1 MKLKAFEFTPFHIE
15 FSFDT
20 LKEELKKF
28 IANEKGNPYRKA
40 YYEDLLERA
49 NQQLVNDAA
58 GIDPALEDIH
68 ENLVVELFDVIFP
81 SALSDNEIKAVSMP
95 FQNIMFN
102 HTRRFK
108 QIIEDA
114 GGKYT
119 GEIRNFNQNEYYI
132 ACCCIIMNYYFK
144 STFDL
149 TQPLFIDLP
158 DKRGITRYYRV
169 LYNADFVE
177 LIPSENAVMLTQ
189 KDIELLQDNY
199 DDLAL
204 WQRYFPQKSWTIK
217 GFGLLSLVDVTF
229 ENALSL
235 LKESFLK
242 TELQRKPLGDFV
254 NQLFSSIFKL
264 PNLKIGLTVLQGDKT
279 AQMELKNVMIV
290 NSYLLNEEQSRI
302 VISAQAYRRL
312 MVQKQYFSISDVEA
326 ETHNEEHRE
335 MCLNLMQQGV
345 RSCLFSPIVTS
356 TGIEGIL
363 EIVSRNPRDLHSVN
377 AQKLNELM
385 PIISETM
392 ERVRTDALNHIEAII
407 QREYTTIHPSVYW
420 KFLEEAQKNYID
432 NVTDK
437 NYILTPIAF
446 PDVFPLYGEIDIKG
460 SSQLRNEAIQQDLRA
475 QLDQLIHLLDDYAKG
490 IEHILL
496 EKHRLKLKAY
506 NKQVKNH
513 FYSGLEQRIQTYIRE
528 EIHPLLQKE
537 SFLFNTERLNEYFSF
552 IDYELDV
559 YYRYRKVFDKQIG
572 RINKCYSDILDKRQK
587 EAQAVYPHYYERFKT
602 DGVEHNIYIGDSI
615 CPDRAFDIT
624 YLQNLRLWQLQ
635 VIAEQMCIHYR
646 NNIQDEIPMDATS
659 LILVY
664 DASLSIQFRMDEKR
678 FDIDGSYNT
687 RYEIIK
693 KRLDKA
699 VIQNSEERIVQP
711 KSIAI
716 VFASHA
722 DRDEYMAY
730 IKYLQYVGVLQS
742 AIQAFEVED
751 LQGVAGLIGL
761 RVLVN
766 LDYNLEALDYQQL
779 MVNFLRNQ
787 YL

>member
-1 MKLKAFEFTPFHIE
+1 MRLRAFELTPFQITFSFDKLKA
-15 FSFDT
+15 
-20 LKEELKKF
+20 ELKQY
-28 IANEKGNPYRKA
+28 IAKEHGNPYKKA

-49 NQQLVNDAA
+49 NQQLIIDESLLDNPLETMYDDLVN
-58 GIDPALEDIH
+58 
-68 ENLVVELFDVIFP
+68 ELFDVIFP

-108 QIIEDA
+108 QIIEEA

-132 ACCCIIMNYYFK
+132 ACCCIIMNYYFNA
-144 STFDL
+144 TFDL

-177 LIPSENAVMLTQ
+177 LSPRENAVMLTQ

-199 DDLAL
+199 DDFEL
-204 WQRYFPQKSWTIK
+204 WQHYFPQKSWNLK

-279 AQMELKNVMIV
+279 AQTELKNVMIV
-290 NSYLLNEEQSRI
+290 NSYLLNEEHSQI

-312 MVQKQYFSISDVEA
+312 MVQKQYFSISDVAQEI
-326 ETHNEEHRE
+326 EKEEHRE
-335 MCLNLMQQGV
+335 MCLNLLKKDVQ
-345 RSCLFSPIVTS
+345 SCLFSPIITS

-363 EIVSRNPRDLHSVN
+363 EIVSTNPRDLHSVN

-420 KFLEEAQKNYID
+420 KFLEEAQKNYMD
-432 NVTDK
+432 SVTDK

-460 SSQLRNEAIQQDLRA
+460 SSQLRNDAIQKDLHA
-475 QLDQLIHLLDDYAKG
+475 QLGQLLELLDDYAQAG
-490 IEHILL
+490 EHILL

-506 NKQVKNH
+506 AKQVKSH
-513 FYSGLEQRIQTYIRE
+513 FYSGLEQRIQSYIRE

-537 SFLFNTERLNEYFSF
+537 SYIFNTEKLNTYFGYV
-552 IDYELDV
+552 DYELDV

-587 EAQAVYPHYYERFKT
+587 DAQAVYPHYYERFKT

-615 CPDRAFDIT
+615 CPDRPFDIT

-635 VIAEQMCIHYR
+635 VMAEQMCVHYR
-646 NNIQDEIPMDATS
+646 NNIQDKIPMDATS

-699 VIQNSEERIVQP
+699 LIQNSEERIVQP

-722 DRDEYMAY
+722 DRDDYMAY
-730 IKYLQYVGVLQS
+730 VKYLQYLGILQPS
-742 AIQAFEVED
+742 IQAFEVED
-751 LQGVAGLIGL
+751 LQGVSGLIGL
-761 RVLVN
+761 RVSVN
-766 LDYNLEALDYQQL
+766 LDFNLELLDYQQL

>member
-1 MKLKAFEFTPFHIE
+1 MKLKAFDLTPFQIE

-20 LKEELKKF
+20 LKEELKRF
-28 IANEKGNPYRKA
+28 IAEENANSYKKA
-40 YYEDLLERA
+40 YYKDLLARA
-49 NQQLVNDAA
+49 DQELV
-58 GIDPALEDIH
+58 IDSVMINNPLGDTDV
-68 ENLVVELFDVIFP
+68 NLVKELLDVIFP
-81 SALSDNEIKAVSMP
+81 EALSDNEIKAVSMP

-102 HTRRFK
+102 HTKRFK
-108 QIIEDA
+108 QIIVEA
-114 GGKYT
+114 GGKFN
-119 GEIRNFNQNEYYI
+119 GEIRNFHQNEYYI

-144 STFDL
+144 ANFDL

-158 DKRGITRYYRV
+158 DKRGIIRYYRV

-177 LIPSENAVMLTQ
+177 LIPRENAVMLTQ
-189 KDIELLQDNY
+189 KDIELLEDNY
-199 DDLAL
+199 DDFEL
-204 WQRYFPQKSWTIK
+204 WQRYFPQKSWGLK

-235 LKESFLK
+235 LKENFLK
-242 TELQRKPLGDFV
+242 SELQRKPLGDFI

-264 PNLKIGLTVLQGDKT
+264 PDLKIGLTVLQGDRAT
-279 AQMELKNVMIV
+279 QTELKNVMIV
-290 NSYLLNEEQSRI
+290 NSYLLNEEESQI
-302 VISAQAYRRL
+302 VISPQAYRRL
-312 MVQKQYFSISDVEA
+312 MVQKQYFSISDVIKEA
-326 ETHNEEHRE
+326 QSEEHRD
-335 MCLNLMQQGV
+335 MCLNLERKGV

-363 EIVSRNPRDLHSVN
+363 EIVSSNPRDLHSVN

-392 ERVRTDALNHIEAII
+392 ERVKSDALNHIEAII

-432 NVTDK
+432 SVTEK
-437 NYILTPIAF
+437 NYILTPIVF
-446 PDVFPLYGEIDIKG
+446 SDVFPLYGEIDIKG
-460 SSQLRNEAIQQDLRA
+460 SSQLRNDAIQKDLLV
-475 QLDQLIHLLDDYAKG
+475 QLEQLSSILDDYAKDVKN
-490 IEHILL
+490 ILL
-496 EKHRLKLKAY
+496 EKHRLKLQAY
-506 NKQVKNH
+506 HKQVLNH
-513 FYSGLEQRIQTYIRE
+513 FYSGLEQRIQSYIKQ

-537 SFLFNTERLNEYFSF
+537 SYLFNTVLLNAYFGY

-559 YYRYRKVFDKQIG
+559 YYRHRKVFDKQIG
-572 RINKCYSDILDKRQK
+572 RINKSFSDVLDQRQK

-615 CPDRAFDIT
+615 NPNRAFDIT

-646 NNIQDEIPMDATS
+646 NNIQDKIPMDATS

-664 DASLSIQFRMDEKR
+664 DSSLSIQFRMDEKR

-699 VIQNSEERIVQP
+699 VIKNSEERIVQP

-716 VFASHA
+716 VFVSNA
-722 DRDEYMAY
+722 DRDEYMGY
-730 IKYLQYVGVLQS
+730 IKYLQKLGVLQ
-742 AIQAFEVED
+742 ATIQAFEVED
-751 LQGVAGLIGL
+751 LQGVVGLIGL

-766 LDYNLEALDYQQL
+766 LNHNLEALDYQQL

>member
-1 MKLKAFEFTPFHIE
+1 MRLKAFELTPFHIE
-15 FSFDT
+15 FSFDK

-28 IANEKGNPYRKA
+28 IALDYGNPYKKA
-40 YYEDLLERA
+40 YYEDLLARA
-49 NQQLVNDAA
+49 DQQLIIGEEIVDT
-58 GIDPALEDIH
+58 PMEDSY
-68 ENLVVELFDVIFP
+68 ESLVKELFDVIFP

-108 QIIEDA
+108 QVILDA

-132 ACCCIIMNYYFK
+132 ACCCIIMNFYFN
-144 STFDL
+144 TNFDL
-149 TQPLFIDLP
+149 SQPLFIDLP

-177 LIPSENAVMLTQ
+177 LAPRENAVMLTQ

-199 DDLAL
+199 DDFAL
-204 WQRYFPQKSWTIK
+204 WQRYFPQKSWDLK

-264 PNLKIGLTVLQGDKT
+264 PNLKIGLTVLRGDTT
-279 AQMELKNVMIV
+279 AQAELKNVMIV
-290 NSYLLNEEQSRI
+290 NSYLLNEEQSEI
-302 VISAQAYRRL
+302 VISTQAYRRL

-326 ETHNEEHRE
+326 EIQNDEHRE
-335 MCLNLMQQGV
+335 MCQNLAKKGV
-345 RSCLFSPIVTS
+345 RSCLFSPIITS

-363 EIVSRNPRDLHSVN
+363 EIVSSNPRDLHSVN

-385 PIISETM
+385 PIIAETM
-392 ERVRTDALNHIEAII
+392 ERVRSDALNHIEAII

-420 KFLEEAQKNYID
+420 KFLEEAQKNYMD
-432 NVTDK
+432 NVADK
-437 NYILTPIAF
+437 NYILTPIVF
-446 PDVFPLYGEIDIKG
+446 SDVFPLYGEIDIKG
-460 SSQLRNEAIQQDLRA
+460 SSQLRNDAIKKDLMA
-475 QLDQLIHLLDDYAKG
+475 QLKQLSDLLEDYAKSSDN
-490 IEHILL
+490 ILV
-496 EKHRLKLKAY
+496 EKHRLKIQAY
-506 NKQVKNH
+506 YKQVKNH
-513 FYSGLEQRIQTYIRE
+513 FYSGLEQRIQSYIRE

-537 SFLFNTERLNEYFSF
+537 SYLFNSEKLNDYFAYV
-552 IDYELDV
+552 DYELDV

-587 EAQAVYPHYYERFKT
+587 QVQEVYPHYYERFKT
-602 DGVEHNIYIGDSI
+602 DGVEHNMYIGDSI
-615 CPDRAFDIT
+615 CPDRPFDIT

-635 VIAEQMCIHYR
+635 VMAEQMCVHYR
-646 NNIQDEIPMDATS
+646 NNIQDKIPMDATS

-699 VIQNSEERIVQP
+699 MIQNSEERIVQP

-716 VFASHA
+716 VFASHS

-730 IKYLQYVGVLQS
+730 VKYLQHLGVLQPS
-742 AIQAFEVED
+742 IQAFEVED
-751 LQGVAGLIGL
+751 LQGVSGLIGL

-766 LDYNLEALDYQQL
+766 LDYNLEQLDYPQL

>member
-1 MKLKAFEFTPFHIE
+1 MKLKAFDLTPFQIE

-20 LKEELKKF
+20 LKEELKRF
-28 IANEKGNPYRKA
+28 IAEENANPYKKA
-40 YYEDLLERA
+40 YYKDLLARA
-49 NQQLVNDAA
+49 DQELV
-58 GIDPALEDIH
+58 IDSAMIDNPLGDTDV
-68 ENLVVELFDVIFP
+68 NLVKELLDVIFP
-81 SALSDNEIKAVSMP
+81 EALSDNEIKAVSMP

-102 HTRRFK
+102 HTKRFK
-108 QIIEDA
+108 QIIVEA
-114 GGKYT
+114 GGKFN
-119 GEIRNFNQNEYYI
+119 GEIRNFHQNEYYI
-132 ACCCIIMNYYFK
+132 ACCCIIMNHYFK
-144 STFDL
+144 ANFDL

-158 DKRGITRYYRV
+158 DKRGIIRYYRV
-169 LYNADFVE
+169 LYNADFVD
-177 LIPSENAVMLTQ
+177 LIPRENAVMLTQ
-189 KDIELLQDNY
+189 KDIELLEDNY
-199 DDLAL
+199 DDFEL
-204 WQRYFPQKSWTIK
+204 WQRYFPQKSWGLK

-235 LKESFLK
+235 LKENFLK
-242 TELQRKPLGDFV
+242 SELQRKPLGDFI

-264 PNLKIGLTVLQGDKT
+264 PDLKIGLTVLQGDRAT
-279 AQMELKNVMIV
+279 QTELKNVMIV
-290 NSYLLNEEQSRI
+290 NSYLLNEEESQI
-302 VISAQAYRRL
+302 VISPQAYRRL
-312 MVQKQYFSISDVEA
+312 MVQKQYFSISDVIKEA
-326 ETHNEEHRE
+326 QSEEHRD
-335 MCLNLMQQGV
+335 MCLNLERKGV

-363 EIVSRNPRDLHSVN
+363 EIVSSNPRDLHSVN

-392 ERVRTDALNHIEAII
+392 ERVKSDALNHIEAII

-432 NVTDK
+432 SVTEK
-437 NYILTPIAF
+437 NYILTPIVF
-446 PDVFPLYGEIDIKG
+446 SDVFPLYGEIDIKG
-460 SSQLRNEAIQQDLRA
+460 SSQLRNDAIQKDLLV
-475 QLDQLIHLLDDYAKG
+475 QLEQLSSILDDYAKDVKN
-490 IEHILL
+490 ILL
-496 EKHRLKLKAY
+496 EKHRLKLQAY
-506 NKQVKNH
+506 HKQVLNH
-513 FYSGLEQRIQTYIRE
+513 FYSGLEQRIQSYIKQ

-537 SFLFNTERLNEYFSF
+537 SYLFNTVLLNAYFGY

-572 RINKCYSDILDKRQK
+572 RINKSFSDVLDQRQK
-587 EAQAVYPHYYERFKT
+587 EVQAVYPHYYERFKT

-615 CPDRAFDIT
+615 NPNRAFDIT

-646 NNIQDEIPMDATS
+646 NNIQDKIPMDATS

-664 DASLSIQFRMDEKR
+664 DSSLSIQFRMDEKR

-699 VIQNSEERIVQP
+699 VIKNSEERIVQP

-716 VFASHA
+716 VFVSNA
-722 DRDEYMAY
+722 DRDEYMGY
-730 IKYLQYVGVLQS
+730 IKYLQKLGVLQ
-742 AIQAFEVED
+742 ATIQAFEVED
-751 LQGVAGLIGL
+751 LQGVVGLIGL

-766 LDYNLEALDYQQL
+766 LNHNLEALDYQQL

>member
-1 MKLKAFEFTPFHIE
+1 MRLKAFELTPFQIE
-15 FSFDT
+15 FSFD
-20 LKEELKKF
+20 KIKDELSKF
-28 IANEKGNPYRKA
+28 IAKEDGNPYKKA
-40 YYEDLLERA
+40 YYKDLLSRA
-49 NQQLVNDAA
+49 DQQLA
-58 GIDPALEDIH
+58 IDLATI
-68 ENLVVELFDVIFP
+68 ENAETNASYGLVKELFDVIFP
-81 SALSDNEIKAVSMP
+81 AALSENEIKAVSMP

-119 GEIRNFNQNEYYI
+119 GEIRNFDQNEYYT
-132 ACCCIIMNYYFK
+132 ACCCIVMNYYFGA
-144 STFDL
+144 TFDL
-149 TQPLFIDLP
+149 TKPLFIDLP

-177 LIPSENAVMLTQ
+177 LIPNENAVMLTQ
-189 KDIELLQDNY
+189 EDIELLQDNY
-199 DDLAL
+199 DNLAL
-204 WQRYFPQKSWTIK
+204 WQQYFPQKSWTIK

-264 PNLKIGLTVLQGDKT
+264 PDLKIGLTVLQGDKT
-279 AQMELKNVMIV
+279 AQNELKNVMIV
-290 NSYLLNEEQSRI
+290 NSYLLNEEQSQI
-302 VISAQAYRRL
+302 VISPHAYRRL
-312 MVQKQYFSISDVEA
+312 MVQKQYFSISDVAQEI
-326 ETHNEEHRE
+326 EREEHRE
-335 MCLNLMQQGV
+335 MCLNLLQKGIQ
-345 RSCLFSPIVTS
+345 SCLFSPIITS

-363 EIVSRNPRDLHSVN
+363 EIVSTNPRDLHSVN

-432 NVTDK
+432 SVTDK

-460 SSQLRNEAIQQDLRA
+460 SSQLRNDAIQRDLKA
-475 QLDQLIHLLDDYAKG
+475 QLSELIELLDDCAKEV
-490 IEHILL
+490 EHILF

-506 NKQVKNH
+506 NKQVSNH
-513 FYSGLEQRIQTYIRE
+513 FYSGLEQRIQSYIRE

-537 SFLFNTERLNEYFSF
+537 SYLFNTEKLNAYFGYV
-552 IDYELDV
+552 DYELDV
-559 YYRYRKVFDKQIG
+559 YYRHRKVFDKQIG

-587 EAQAVYPHYYERFKT
+587 DAQAVYPHYYERFKT

-615 CPDRAFDIT
+615 CPDRPFDIT

-635 VIAEQMCIHYR
+635 VMAEQMCVHYR
-646 NNIQDEIPMDATS
+646 NNIQDKIPMDATS

-699 VIQNSEERIVQP
+699 LIKNSEERIVQP

-722 DRDEYMAY
+722 DRDDYMGY
-730 IKYLQYVGVLQS
+730 IKYLQYTGLLQS
-742 AIQAFEVED
+742 TIQAFEVED
-751 LQGVAGLIGL
+751 LQGVSGLIGL
-761 RVLVN
+761 RVSVN
-766 LDYNLEALDYQQL
+766 LNYNLEALDYQQL

>member
-1 MKLKAFEFTPFHIE
+1 MKLKAFDLTPFQIE

-20 LKEELKKF
+20 LTEELKRF
-28 IANEKGNPYRKA
+28 IAEENANPHKKA
-40 YYEDLLERA
+40 YYEDLLARA
-49 NQQLVNDAA
+49 NQELVIDSAKIENPLGDADA
-58 GIDPALEDIH
+58 
-68 ENLVVELFDVIFP
+68 NLVKELFDVIFP
-81 SALSDNEIKAVSMP
+81 DALSDNEIKAVSMP
-95 FQNIMFN
+95 FQNMMFN
-102 HTRRFK
+102 HTKRFK
-108 QIIEDA
+108 QIIVDA
-114 GGKYT
+114 GGKYN

-144 STFDL
+144 ANFDL

-158 DKRGITRYYRV
+158 DKRGIIRYYRV

-177 LIPSENAVMLTQ
+177 LIPRENAVMLTP
-189 KDIELLQDNY
+189 KDIELLEDNY
-199 DDLAL
+199 DDFEL
-204 WQRYFPQKSWTIK
+204 WQRYFPQKSWGLK
-217 GFGLLSLVDVTF
+217 GFGILSLVDVTF

-235 LKESFLK
+235 LKENFLK
-242 TELQRKPLGDFV
+242 TELQRKPLGDFI

-264 PNLKIGLTVLQGDKT
+264 PDLKIGLTVLQGDRAT
-279 AQMELKNVMIV
+279 QTELKNVMIV
-290 NSYLLNEEQSRI
+290 NSYLLNEEESQI
-302 VISAQAYRRL
+302 VISPQAYRRL
-312 MVQKQYFSISDVEA
+312 MVQKQYFSISDVVK
-326 ETHNEEHRE
+326 ETQSDEHRD
-335 MCLNLMQQGV
+335 MCLNLERKGV
-345 RSCLFSPIVTS
+345 RSCLFSPIITS
-356 TGIEGIL
+356 TGIEGVL
-363 EIVSRNPRDLHSVN
+363 EIVSSNPRDLHSVN

-392 ERVRTDALNHIEAII
+392 ERVKSDALNHIEAII

-432 NVTDK
+432 SVTDK
-437 NYILTPIAF
+437 NYILTPIVF

-460 SSQLRNEAIQQDLRA
+460 SSQLRNDAIQKDLLV
-475 QLDQLIHLLDDYAKG
+475 QLEQLSSILDDYAKDVKN
-490 IEHILL
+490 ILL
-496 EKHRLKLKAY
+496 EKHRLKLQAY
-506 NKQVKNH
+506 HKQVANH
-513 FYSGLEQRIQTYIRE
+513 FYSGLEQRIQSYVKQ

-537 SFLFNTERLNEYFSF
+537 SYLFNTALLNAYFGY

-559 YYRYRKVFDKQIG
+559 YYRHRKVFDKQIG
-572 RINKCYSDILDKRQK
+572 RINKSFSDVLDQRQK

-615 CPDRAFDIT
+615 NPNRAFDIT

-646 NNIQDEIPMDATS
+646 NNIQDKIQMDATS

-664 DASLSIQFRMDEKR
+664 DSSLSIQFRMDEKR

-699 VIQNSEERIVQP
+699 VIKNSEERIVQP

-716 VFASHA
+716 VFVSNA
-722 DRDEYMAY
+722 DRDEYMGY
-730 IKYLQYVGVLQS
+730 IKYLQQVGVLLS
-742 AIQAFEVED
+742 TIQAFEVED
-751 LQGVAGLIGL
+751 LQGVVGLIGL

-766 LDYNLEALDYQQL
+766 LNHNLEALDYKQL

>member
-1 MKLKAFEFTPFHIE
+1 
-15 FSFDT
+15 
-20 LKEELKKF
+20 
-28 IANEKGNPYRKA
+28 
-40 YYEDLLERA
+40 
-49 NQQLVNDAA
+49 
-58 GIDPALEDIH
+58 
-68 ENLVVELFDVIFP
+68 
-81 SALSDNEIKAVSMP
+81 
-95 FQNIMFN
+95 
-102 HTRRFK
+102 
-108 QIIEDA
+108 
-114 GGKYT
+114 
-119 GEIRNFNQNEYYI
+119 
-132 ACCCIIMNYYFK
+132 
-144 STFDL
+144 
-149 TQPLFIDLP
+149 
-158 DKRGITRYYRV
+158 
-169 LYNADFVE
+169 
-177 LIPSENAVMLTQ
+177 MLTQ

-199 DDLAL
+199 DDFEL
-204 WQRYFPQKSWTIK
+204 WQRYFPQKSWNLK

-264 PNLKIGLTVLQGDKT
+264 PDLKIGLTVLQGDKT
-279 AQMELKNVMIV
+279 TQMELKNVMIV
-290 NSYLLNEEQSRI
+290 QSYLLNEEQSQI
-302 VISAQAYRRL
+302 VVSAQAYRRL
-312 MVQKQYFSISDVEA
+312 MVQKQYFTISDVA
-326 ETHNEEHRE
+326 EEINNEEHRE
-335 MCLNLMQQGV
+335 MCVNLLQKGV
-345 RSCLFSPIVTS
+345 RSCLFSPIITS
-356 TGIEGIL
+356 TGIEGVL
-363 EIVSRNPRDLHSVN
+363 EIVSSNPRDLHSVN

-392 ERVRTDALNHIEAII
+392 ERVRADALNHIEAII

-432 NVTDK
+432 SVADR
-437 NYILTPIAF
+437 NYILTPIVF

-460 SSQLRNEAIQQDLRA
+460 SSQLRNEAIRKDLRS
-475 QLDQLIHLLDDYAKG
+475 QLDQLIYLLDDYAK
-490 IEHILL
+490 EVENILL

-537 SFLFNTERLNEYFSF
+537 SYLFNTERLNTYFGYV
-552 IDYELDV
+552 DYELDV

-635 VIAEQMCIHYR
+635 VMAEQMCIHYR

-659 LILVY
+659 LIMVY

-730 IKYLQYVGVLQS
+730 IKYLQQVGLLQS
-742 AIQAFEVED
+742 EIQAFEVED

>member
-1 MKLKAFEFTPFHIE
+1 MKLKAFELTPFQIE

-20 LKEELKKF
+20 LKEELKRF
-28 IANEKGNPYRKA
+28 IADENGNPFKKA
-40 YYEDLLERA
+40 YYKDLLARA
-49 NQQLVNDAA
+49 DHELV
-58 GIDPALEDIH
+58 IDLETLDNPLA
-68 ENLVVELFDVIFP
+68 EKSQDLVKELFDVIFP
-81 SALSDNEIKAVSMP
+81 AALSENEIKAVSMP
-95 FQNIMFN
+95 FQNTMFN
-102 HTRRFK
+102 HTKRFK
-108 QIIEDA
+108 QIIKEA
-114 GGKYT
+114 GGMYN

-144 STFDL
+144 SNFDL
-149 TQPLFIDLP
+149 SQPLFIDLP
-158 DKRGITRYYRV
+158 DKRGIIHYYRV

-177 LIPSENAVMLTQ
+177 LIPRENAIMLTQ
-189 KDIELLQDNY
+189 QDIELLQDNY
-199 DDLAL
+199 DDFDL
-204 WQRYFPQKSWTIK
+204 WQRYFPQKSWGLK

-235 LKESFLK
+235 LKENFLK
-242 TELQRKPLGDFV
+242 SELQRKPLGDFV

-264 PNLKIGLTVLQGDKT
+264 PDLKIGYTALQDDKAT
-279 AQMELKNVMIV
+279 QMELKNIMIV
-290 NSYLLNEEQSRI
+290 SSYLLNEEQSQI
-302 VISAQAYRRL
+302 VISPQAYRRL
-312 MVQKQYFSISDVEA
+312 IVQKQYFSLSDVSE
-326 ETHNEEHRE
+326 EVQSEEHRE
-335 MCLNLMQQGV
+335 MCLNLERQGV

-363 EIVSRNPRDLHSVN
+363 EIVSSNPRDLHSVN

-385 PIISETM
+385 PIISETV
-392 ERVRTDALNHIEAII
+392 ERVKSDALNHIEAII

-420 KFLEEAQKNYID
+420 KFLEEAQHNYID
-432 NVTDK
+432 SVTEK
-437 NYILTPIAF
+437 NYILTPIVFA
-446 PDVFPLYGEIDIKG
+446 DVFPLFGEIDIKG
-460 SSQLRNEAIQQDLRA
+460 SSQLRNNAIQRDLIA
-475 QLDQLIHLLDDYAKG
+475 QLEQLSGILDDYAKDVKN
-490 IEHILL
+490 ILL
-496 EKHRLKLKAY
+496 EKHRLKLQAY
-506 NKQVKNH
+506 HKQVSNH
-513 FYSGLEQRIQTYIRE
+513 FYSGLEQRIQSYIKQ

-537 SFLFNTERLNEYFSF
+537 SYLFNSTLLNAYFGY

-572 RINKCYSDILDKRQK
+572 RINKSFSDILDQRQK

-615 CPDRAFDIT
+615 CPNRAFDIT
-624 YLQNLRLWQLQ
+624 YLQNMRLWQLQ
-635 VIAEQMCIHYR
+635 VMAEQMCVHYR
-646 NNIQDEIPMDATS
+646 NNIQDAIPMDATS

-664 DASLSIQFRMDEKR
+664 DSSLSIQFRLDEKR

-699 VIQNSEERIVQP
+699 VIKNAQERIVQP
-711 KSIAI
+711 KSIAV

-722 DRDEYMAY
+722 DRDEYMGY
-730 IKYLQYVGVLQS
+730 IKYLQQLGVLQS
-742 AIQAFEVED
+742 PIHAFEVED

-766 LDYNLEALDYQQL
+766 LDYNLEALDYNQL

>member
-1 MKLKAFEFTPFHIE
+1 MRLKAFELTPFHIE
-15 FSFDT
+15 FSFDK
-20 LKEELKKF
+20 LKEELKK
-28 IANEKGNPYRKA
+28 ISTAAYENPYKKA
-40 YYEDLLERA
+40 YYEDLLARA
-49 NQQLVNDAA
+49 DQQLIVDEQ
-58 GIDPALEDIH
+58 ALNTPEGSTY
-68 ENLVVELFDVIFP
+68 ESLVKELFDVIFP
-81 SALSDNEIKAVSMP
+81 AALSDNEIKAVSMP

-102 HTRRFK
+102 HTKRFK
-108 QIIEDA
+108 KIIVDA
-114 GGKYT
+114 GGTYT

-132 ACCCIIMNYYFK
+132 ACCCIIMNFYFQ
-144 STFDL
+144 TNFDL

-177 LIPSENAVMLTQ
+177 LSPRENAVMLT
-189 KDIELLQDNY
+189 KEDIELLQDNY
-199 DDLAL
+199 DDFEM
-204 WQRYFPQKSWTIK
+204 WQRYFPQKSWNLK

-279 AQMELKNVMIV
+279 AQSELKNVMIV
-290 NSYLLNEEQSRI
+290 NSYLLNEEQSQI
-302 VISAQAYRRL
+302 VISAQAYRQL
-312 MVQKQYFSISDVEA
+312 MIQQKYFSISDVEA
-326 ETHNEEHRE
+326 EIHKDEHRE
-335 MCLNLMQQGV
+335 MCENLAKKGV
-345 RSCLFSPIVTS
+345 RSCLFSPIITS

-363 EIVSRNPRDLHSVN
+363 EIVSSNPRDLHSVN

-392 ERVRTDALNHIEAII
+392 ERVRSDALNHIEAII

-432 NVTDK
+432 SVTDK

-460 SSQLRNEAIQQDLRA
+460 SSQLRNDAIQKDLKA
-475 QLDQLIHLLDDYAKG
+475 QLEQLLDLLKDYPTEGKN
-490 IEHILL
+490 ILF
-496 EKHRLKLKAY
+496 EKHQLKLQAY
-506 NKQVKNH
+506 HKQVNKH
-513 FYSGLEQRIQTYIRE
+513 FYSGLEQRIQNYIRE
-528 EIHPLLQKE
+528 EIHPLLRKE
-537 SFLFNTERLNEYFSF
+537 SYLFVTEKLNIYFGYV
-552 IDYELDV
+552 DYELDV

-572 RINKCYSDILDKRQK
+572 RINKSYSDILDLRQK
-587 EAQAVYPHYYERFKT
+587 EAQVVYPHYYERFKT
-602 DGVEHNIYIGDSI
+602 DGVEHNMYIGDSI

-635 VIAEQMCIHYR
+635 VMAEQMCVHYR
-646 NNIQDEIPMDATS
+646 NNIQDKIPMDATS
-659 LILVY
+659 LIFVY

-699 VIQNSEERIVQP
+699 MIKNSEERIVQP

-730 IKYLQYVGVLQS
+730 IKYLQHLGVLQAS
-742 AIQAFEVED
+742 TQAFDVED
-751 LQGVAGLIGL
+751 LQGVSGLIGL
-761 RVLVN
+761 RVLVQ
-766 LDYNLEALDYQQL
+766 LDYNLERLDYPQL

>member
-1 MKLKAFEFTPFHIE
+1 MRLKAFELTPFHIE
-15 FSFDT
+15 FSFDK

-28 IANEKGNPYRKA
+28 IEKENGNPYRKA
-40 YYEDLLERA
+40 YYEDLLDRA
-49 NQQLVNDAA
+49 NQQLVIDAA
-58 GIDPALEDIH
+58 CLDHALEDIH
-68 ENLVVELFDVIFP
+68 ENLIVELFDVIFP

-144 STFDL
+144 SNFDL

-177 LIPSENAVMLTQ
+177 LTPRENAVMLSQ

-199 DDLAL
+199 DDFEL
-204 WQRYFPQKSWTIK
+204 WQRYFPQKSWNLK

-279 AQMELKNVMIV
+279 AQSELKNVMIV
-290 NSYLLNEEQSRI
+290 NSYLLNEEESQI

-326 ETHNEEHRE
+326 ETHKGEHRE
-335 MCLNLMQQGV
+335 MCLNLVQKGV
-345 RSCLFSPIVTS
+345 RSCLFSPIITS

-363 EIVSRNPRDLHSVN
+363 EIVSSNPRDLHSVN

-432 NVTDK
+432 SVTDK

-460 SSQLRNEAIQQDLRA
+460 SSQLRNDAIQKDLKA
-475 QLDQLIHLLDDYAKG
+475 QLDQLIHLLDDYAK
-490 IEHILL
+490 EVENILL

-537 SFLFNTERLNEYFSF
+537 SYLFNTEQLNTYFGF

-664 DASLSIQFRMDEKR
+664 DTSLSIQFRMDEKR

-742 AIQAFEVED
+742 TIQAFEVED

-766 LDYNLEALDYQQL
+766 LNYNLEALDYQQL

>member
-1 MKLKAFEFTPFHIE
+1 MRLKAFELTPFHIE
-15 FSFDT
+15 FSFDK

-28 IANEKGNPYRKA
+28 IAKENGNPYRKA
-40 YYEDLLERA
+40 YYEDLLDRA
-49 NQQLVNDAA
+49 NQQLVIDAA
-58 GIDPALEDIH
+58 CLDHALEDIH
-68 ENLVVELFDVIFP
+68 ENLIVELFDVIFP

-144 STFDL
+144 SNFDL

-177 LIPSENAVMLTQ
+177 LTPRENAVMLSQT
-189 KDIELLQDNY
+189 DIELLQDNY
-199 DDLAL
+199 DDFEL
-204 WQRYFPQKSWTIK
+204 WQRYFPQKSWNLK

-279 AQMELKNVMIV
+279 AQSELKNVMIV
-290 NSYLLNEEQSRI
+290 NSYLLNEEESQI

-326 ETHNEEHRE
+326 ETHKGEHRE
-335 MCLNLMQQGV
+335 MCLNLVQKGV
-345 RSCLFSPIVTS
+345 RSCLFSPIITS

-363 EIVSRNPRDLHSVN
+363 EIVSSNPRDLHSVN

-432 NVTDK
+432 SVTDK

-460 SSQLRNEAIQQDLRA
+460 SSQLRNDAIQKDLKA
-475 QLDQLIHLLDDYAKG
+475 QLDQLIHLLDDYAK
-490 IEHILL
+490 EVENILL

-537 SFLFNTERLNEYFSF
+537 SYLFNTEQLNTYFGF

-664 DASLSIQFRMDEKR
+664 DTSLSIQFRMDEKR

-716 VFASHA
+716 VFASHV

-742 AIQAFEVED
+742 TIQAFEVED

-766 LDYNLEALDYQQL
+766 LNYNLEALDYQQL

>member
-1 MKLKAFEFTPFHIE
+1 MRLKAFELTPFHIE
-15 FSFDT
+15 FSFDK

-28 IANEKGNPYRKA
+28 IAKENGNPYRKA
-40 YYEDLLERA
+40 YYEDLLDRA
-49 NQQLVNDAA
+49 NQQLVIDAA
-58 GIDPALEDIH
+58 CLDHALEDIH
-68 ENLVVELFDVIFP
+68 ENLIVELFDVIFP

-144 STFDL
+144 SNFDL

-177 LIPSENAVMLTQ
+177 LTPRENAVMLSQT
-189 KDIELLQDNY
+189 DIELLQDNY
-199 DDLAL
+199 DDFEL
-204 WQRYFPQKSWTIK
+204 WQRYFPQKSWNLK

-279 AQMELKNVMIV
+279 AQSELKNVMIV
-290 NSYLLNEEQSRI
+290 NSYLLNEEESQI

-326 ETHNEEHRE
+326 ETHKGEHRE
-335 MCLNLMQQGV
+335 MCLNLVQKGV
-345 RSCLFSPIVTS
+345 RSCLFSPIITS

-363 EIVSRNPRDLHSVN
+363 EIVSSNPRDLHSVN

-432 NVTDK
+432 SVTDK

-460 SSQLRNEAIQQDLRA
+460 SSQLRNDAIQKDLKA
-475 QLDQLIHLLDDYAKG
+475 QLDQLIHLLDDYAKE
-490 IEHILL
+490 IENILL

-537 SFLFNTERLNEYFSF
+537 SYLFNTEQLNTYFGF

-664 DASLSIQFRMDEKR
+664 DTSLSIQFRMDEKR

-716 VFASHA
+716 VFASHV

-742 AIQAFEVED
+742 TIQAFEVED

-766 LDYNLEALDYQQL
+766 LNYNLEALDYQQL

>member
-1 MKLKAFEFTPFHIE
+1 MRLRAFELTPFQITFSFDKLKA
-15 FSFDT
+15 
-20 LKEELKKF
+20 ELKKY
-28 IANEKGNPYRKA
+28 IAKENGNPYKKA

-49 NQQLVNDAA
+49 NQQLI
-58 GIDPALEDIH
+58 ID
-68 ENLVVELFDVIFP
+68 ENLLNNPLETIYDDLVNELFDVIFP

-108 QIIEDA
+108 QIIEEA

-132 ACCCIIMNYYFK
+132 ACCCIIMNYYFNA
-144 STFDL
+144 TFDL

-177 LIPSENAVMLTQ
+177 LSPRENAVMLTQ

-199 DDLAL
+199 DNFEL
-204 WQRYFPQKSWTIK
+204 WQQYFPQKSWNLK

-264 PNLKIGLTVLQGDKT
+264 PDLKIGLTVLQGDKT
-279 AQMELKNVMIV
+279 AQAELKNVMIV
-290 NSYLLNEEQSRI
+290 NSYLLNEEQSQI

-312 MVQKQYFSISDVEA
+312 MVQKQYFSISDVAQEI
-326 ETHNEEHRE
+326 EKEEHRE
-335 MCLNLMQQGV
+335 MCLNLLQKGV
-345 RSCLFSPIVTS
+345 QSCLFSPIITS

-363 EIVSRNPRDLHSVN
+363 EIVSTNPRDLHSVN

-420 KFLEEAQKNYID
+420 KFLEEAQKNYMD
-432 NVTDK
+432 SVTDK
-437 NYILTPIAF
+437 NYILTPIVF
-446 PDVFPLYGEIDIKG
+446 SDVFPLYGEIDIKG
-460 SSQLRNEAIQQDLRA
+460 SSQLRNDAIQKDLNA
-475 QLDQLIHLLDDYAKG
+475 QLGQLLELLDDYAQAG
-490 IEHILL
+490 EHILL

-506 NKQVKNH
+506 AKQVKNH
-513 FYSGLEQRIQTYIRE
+513 FYSGLEQRIQSYIRE

-537 SFLFNTERLNEYFSF
+537 SYLFNTEKLNTYFGYV
-552 IDYELDV
+552 DYELDV
-559 YYRYRKVFDKQIG
+559 YYRYRRVFDKQIG

-587 EAQAVYPHYYERFKT
+587 DAQAVYPHYYERFKT

-635 VIAEQMCIHYR
+635 VMAEQMCVHYR
-646 NNIQDEIPMDATS
+646 NNIQDKIPMDVTS

-699 VIQNSEERIVQP
+699 LIQNSEERIVQP

-722 DRDEYMAY
+722 DRDDYMAY
-730 IKYLQYVGVLQS
+730 VKYLQYLGILQPT
-742 AIQAFEVED
+742 IQAFEVED
-751 LQGVAGLIGL
+751 LQGVSGLIGL
-761 RVLVN
+761 RVSVN
-766 LDYNLEALDYQQL
+766 LDFNLELLDYQQL

>member
-1 MKLKAFEFTPFHIE
+1 MRLKAFELTPFHIE
-15 FSFDT
+15 FSFDKI
-20 LKEELKKF
+20 KEELINF
-28 IANEKGNPYRKA
+28 IEKEDGNPYKKA
-40 YYEDLLERA
+40 YYEDLLSRA
-49 NQQLVNDAA
+49 NKQLH
-58 GIDPALEDIH
+58 IDIEAIEESPSNGTEAL
-68 ENLVVELFDVIFP
+68 VKELFDVIFP

-114 GGKYT
+114 GGKYN
-119 GEIRNFNQNEYYI
+119 GEIRNFSQNEYYI

-144 STFDL
+144 ATFDL
-149 TQPLFIDLP
+149 TQPLFIELP
-158 DKRGITRYYRV
+158 DKRGIIRYYRV

-177 LIPSENAVMLTQ
+177 LVPRENAVMLTQ

-199 DDLAL
+199 DDFEL
-204 WQRYFPQKSWTIK
+204 WQRYFPQKSWNLK

-264 PNLKIGLTVLQGDKT
+264 PDLKVGLTVLQGDKT
-279 AQMELKNVMIV
+279 TQMELKNVMIV
-290 NSYLLNEEQSRI
+290 HSYLLNEEQSQI

-312 MVQKQYFSISDVEA
+312 MVQKQYFSISDVA
-326 ETHNEEHRE
+326 EEIHNDEHGE
-335 MCLNLMQQGV
+335 MCLNLLQKGV
-345 RSCLFSPIVTS
+345 RSCLFSPIITS
-356 TGIEGIL
+356 TGIEGVL
-363 EIVSRNPRDLHSVN
+363 EIVSSNPRDLHSVN

-392 ERVRTDALNHIEAII
+392 ERVRADALNHIEAII

-432 NVTDK
+432 SVADR
-437 NYILTPIAF
+437 NYILTPIVF

-460 SSQLRNEAIQQDLRA
+460 SSQLRNEAIQKDLRS
-475 QLDQLIHLLDDYAKG
+475 QLDQLIYLLDDYAK
-490 IEHILL
+490 EVENILL

-537 SFLFNTERLNEYFSF
+537 SYLFNTERLNAYFGYV
-552 IDYELDV
+552 DYELDV

-587 EAQAVYPHYYERFKT
+587 EAQVVYPHYYERFKT

-635 VIAEQMCIHYR
+635 VMAEQMCIHYR

-659 LILVY
+659 LIMVY

-730 IKYLQYVGVLQS
+730 IKYLQQVGLLQS
-742 AIQAFEVED
+742 EIQAFEVED

-766 LDYNLEALDYQQL
+766 LDYNLEHLDYQQL

>member
-1 MKLKAFEFTPFHIE
+1 MRLKAFELTPFHIE
-15 FSFDT
+15 FSFDK
-20 LKEELKKF
+20 LKDELKKF
-28 IANEKGNPYRKA
+28 IALDYGNPYKKA
-40 YYEDLLERA
+40 YYEDLLARA
-49 NQQLVNDAA
+49 DQQLIVEEEVVDTPMT
-58 GIDPALEDIH
+58 DTYES
-68 ENLVVELFDVIFP
+68 LVKELFDVIFP

-108 QIIEDA
+108 QIILDA
-114 GGKYT
+114 GGTYT

-132 ACCCIIMNYYFK
+132 ACCCIIMNFYFN
-144 STFDL
+144 TNFDL
-149 TQPLFIDLP
+149 SQPLFIDLP

-177 LIPSENAVMLTQ
+177 LSPRENAVMLTQ

-199 DDLAL
+199 DDFEL
-204 WQRYFPQKSWTIK
+204 WQRYFPQKSWDLR

-264 PNLKIGLTVLQGDKT
+264 PNLKIGLTVLRGDTT
-279 AQMELKNVMIV
+279 AQAELKNVMIV
-290 NSYLLNEEQSRI
+290 NSYLLNEEQSQI

-326 ETHNEEHRE
+326 EIQNEEHRE
-335 MCLNLMQQGV
+335 MCENLEKKGV
-345 RSCLFSPIVTS
+345 RSCLFSPIITS

-363 EIVSRNPRDLHSVN
+363 EIVSSNPRDLHSVN

-385 PIISETM
+385 PIIAETM
-392 ERVRTDALNHIEAII
+392 ERVRSDALNHIEAII

-420 KFLEEAQKNYID
+420 KFLEEAQKNYMD
-432 NVTDK
+432 SVADK

-460 SSQLRNEAIQQDLRA
+460 SSQLRNNAIQQDLMA
-475 QLDQLIHLLDDYAKG
+475 QLKQLSDLLEDYAKSSDN
-490 IEHILL
+490 ILM
-496 EKHRLKLKAY
+496 EKHRLKIQAY
-506 NKQVKNH
+506 YKQVKNH
-513 FYSGLEQRIQTYIRE
+513 FYSGLEQRIQSYIRE

-537 SFLFNTERLNEYFSF
+537 SYLFNAEKLNAYFVH

-587 EAQAVYPHYYERFKT
+587 QAQEVYPHYYERFKT
-602 DGVEHNIYIGDSI
+602 DGVEHNMYIGDSI

-635 VIAEQMCIHYR
+635 VIAEQMCVHYR
-646 NNIQDEIPMDATS
+646 NNIQDKIPMDATS

-699 VIQNSEERIVQP
+699 MIQNSEERIVQP

-722 DRDEYMAY
+722 DRDEYMGY
-730 IKYLQYVGVLQS
+730 VKYLQHLGILQS
-742 AIQAFEVED
+742 TIQAFDVED
-751 LQGVAGLIGL
+751 LQGVSGLIGL

-766 LDYNLEALDYQQL
+766 LDYNLEQLDYPQL

>member
-1 MKLKAFEFTPFHIE
+1 MRLRAFELTPFQITFSFDKLKA
-15 FSFDT
+15 
-20 LKEELKKF
+20 ELKKY
-28 IANEKGNPYRKA
+28 IAKEHGNPYKKA

-49 NQQLVNDAA
+49 NQQLI
-58 GIDPALEDIH
+58 ID
-68 ENLVVELFDVIFP
+68 ENLLDNPLETIYDDLVNELFDVIFP

-108 QIIEDA
+108 QIIEEA

-132 ACCCIIMNYYFK
+132 ACCCIIMNYYFNA
-144 STFDL
+144 TFDL

-177 LIPSENAVMLTQ
+177 LSPRENAVMLTQ

-199 DDLAL
+199 DNFEL
-204 WQRYFPQKSWTIK
+204 WQQYFPQKSWNLK

-264 PNLKIGLTVLQGDKT
+264 PDLKIGLTVLQGDKT
-279 AQMELKNVMIV
+279 AQAELKNVMIV
-290 NSYLLNEEQSRI
+290 NSYLLNEEQSQI

-312 MVQKQYFSISDVEA
+312 MVQKQYFSISDVAQEI
-326 ETHNEEHRE
+326 EKEEHRE
-335 MCLNLMQQGV
+335 MCLNLLQKGV
-345 RSCLFSPIVTS
+345 QSCLFSPIITS

-363 EIVSRNPRDLHSVN
+363 EIVSTNPRDLHSVN

-420 KFLEEAQKNYID
+420 KFLEEAQKNYMD
-432 NVTDK
+432 SVTDK
-437 NYILTPIAF
+437 NYILTPIVF

-460 SSQLRNEAIQQDLRA
+460 SSQLRNDAIQKDLNA
-475 QLDQLIHLLDDYAKG
+475 QLSQLLELLDDYAQAG
-490 IEHILL
+490 EHILL

-506 NKQVKNH
+506 AKQVKNH
-513 FYSGLEQRIQTYIRE
+513 FYSGLEQRIQSYIRE

-537 SFLFNTERLNEYFSF
+537 SYLFNTEKLNTYFGYV
-552 IDYELDV
+552 DYELDV

-587 EAQAVYPHYYERFKT
+587 DAQAVYPHYYERFKT

-635 VIAEQMCIHYR
+635 VMAEQMCVHYR
-646 NNIQDEIPMDATS
+646 NNIQDKIPMDATS

-699 VIQNSEERIVQP
+699 LIQNSEERIVQP

-722 DRDEYMAY
+722 DRDDYMAY
-730 IKYLQYVGVLQS
+730 VKYLQYLGILQPT
-742 AIQAFEVED
+742 IQAFEVED
-751 LQGVAGLIGL
+751 LQGVSGLIGL
-761 RVLVN
+761 RVSVN
-766 LDYNLEALDYQQL
+766 LDFNLELLDYQQL